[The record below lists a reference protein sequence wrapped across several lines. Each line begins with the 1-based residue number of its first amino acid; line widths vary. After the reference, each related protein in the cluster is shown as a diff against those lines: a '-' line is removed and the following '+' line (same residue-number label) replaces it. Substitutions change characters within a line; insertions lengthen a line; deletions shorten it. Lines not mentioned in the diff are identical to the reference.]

1 MTYSIIDFPTK
12 ASLKRYCAA
21 IGEHAAVT
29 SDQIEYDQI
38 IAGAIESLPDQD
50 ADIAGAIYLADQL
63 SVLDYQQPGPF
74 GDGIHPITD
83 LSDGE
88 SIVIEGPHYPR
99 PHTFYAKITRRGDRL
114 VVA

>member
-1 MTYSIIDFPTK
+1 MTYTVVDFPSK

-29 SDQIEYDQI
+29 SDQIEYDRI
-38 IAGAIESLPDQD
+38 IFEALERLPDKD
-50 ADIAGAIYLADQL
+50 LDLIWAINLTAQS
-63 SVLDYQQPGPF
+63 SVLDYFQMGPF
-74 GDGIHPITD
+74 GDGEHPITD
-83 LSDGE
+83 LSDGS